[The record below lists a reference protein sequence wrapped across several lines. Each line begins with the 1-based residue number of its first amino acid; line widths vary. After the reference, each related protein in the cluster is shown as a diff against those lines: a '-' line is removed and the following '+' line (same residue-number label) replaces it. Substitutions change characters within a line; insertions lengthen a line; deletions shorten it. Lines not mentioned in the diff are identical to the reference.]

1 MEPTPTFPGIEI
13 FALPPSPTSPLL
25 QPACAA
31 FAFLV
36 REFSNELSA
45 LGVPLASF
53 QALEQELAA
62 LPGRY
67 APHAHGALWLAVTAH
82 AHNGADLSA
91 PLARLPSLDLA
102 CRGRFA
108 VVGCLAARE
117 LGGGCGEL
125 KRMFVAREW
134 RGRGVGG
141 ALLREAL
148 AWARAS
154 GRWRAL
160 ALDTLGRLPEAT
172 RLYERAGFARTA
184 AYCENP
190 MPDAIFLRLELQAAA
205 GALGEALP
213 DGRGEIV
220 APA

>member
-13 FALPPSPTSPLL
+13 FALPPSPASPLL
-25 QPACAA
+25 NPTCAA
-31 FAFLV
+31 FAALV
-36 REFSNELSA
+36 REFSHELSA

-91 PLARLPSLDLA
+91 SLAPRLPSLELA

-117 LGGGCGEL
+117 LGEGCGEL

-154 GRWRAL
+154 GRWRSL

-205 GALGEALP
+205 AAAAAGVEGVE
-213 DGRGEIV
+213 GSERE
-220 APA
+220 